1 MPEETSEHRHIGTV
15 PMLVLVA
22 LAAFGAVALVQWVL
36 GWLFGVVKLVI
47 FVGIIV
53 LAIWAVARFK
63 TRDD

>member
-1 MPEETSEHRHIGTV
+1 MPEETSERRGIGLV

-36 GWLFGVVKLVI
+36 GWLFGVVKFAL
-47 FVGIIV
+47 FVGVIV

-63 TRDD
+63 TRGD